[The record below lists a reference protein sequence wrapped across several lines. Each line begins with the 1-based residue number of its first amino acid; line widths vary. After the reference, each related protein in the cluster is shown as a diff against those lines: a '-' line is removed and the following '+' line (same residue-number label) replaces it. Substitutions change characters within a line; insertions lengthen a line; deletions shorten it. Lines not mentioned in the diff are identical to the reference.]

1 MSWLIGS
8 ILLLLLLRLILSL
21 LSLLLLLLDRPGLL
35 NIRRL
40 FRSHCRSPQALCN
53 DICSQQ
59 RQARAS
65 RRAWDRSGCG
75 RFLFLAAAEAKL
87 ALASFGLDAPVS
99 RHAVVIAVSPVWRDV
114 ARLGH
119 RCRCFGGDE
128 GEGVLERRRYRD
140 HAHTASPTA
149 VCCFR

>member
-1 MSWLIGS
+1 M
-8 ILLLLLLRLILSL
+8 LLLLRLILSL
-21 LSLLLLLLDRPGLL
+21 LLLLLLLDRPGLL

-40 FRSHCRSPQALCN
+40 LRSHCRSPQALCN

-87 ALASFGLDAPVS
+87 ALASFGWDAPVS
-99 RHAVVIAVSPVWRDV
+99 RHAVIVAVPSMWRDV

-119 RCRCFGGDE
+119 RYRCFGRDG
-128 GEGVLERRRYRD
+128 GKGVLERRRYRD